1 MTNKIKNSQK
11 ICPHGAF
18 ENFGIATFLNI
29 LLPEIDMV
37 AVLEE
42 NWVCHERSLLCLATA
57 TSHCFPALP
66 DGLQFGLKP
75 VNLDRSTSA
84 VPQMAA
90 RLVAAPAIFTVPL
103 TPFCGSVADN
113 FNDIEWKT
121 S

>member
-1 MTNKIKNSQK
+1 MANKIKKPQK
-11 ICPHGAF
+11 NCAHGAF

-42 NWVCHERSLLCLATA
+42 NGVCHEMSLLCLATA

-66 DGLQFGLKP
+66 DGSQFRLKP

-84 VPQMAA
+84 
-90 RLVAAPAIFTVPL
+90 AP
-103 TPFCGSVADN
+103 
-113 FNDIEWKT
+113 
-121 S
+121 

>member
-11 ICPHGAF
+11 ICAHGAF

-42 NWVCHERSLLCLATA
+42 NGVCHEMSLLYLATA

-66 DGLQFGLKP
+66 DG
-75 VNLDRSTSA
+75 
-84 VPQMAA
+84 
-90 RLVAAPAIFTVPL
+90 
-103 TPFCGSVADN
+103 
-113 FNDIEWKT
+113 
-121 S
+121 